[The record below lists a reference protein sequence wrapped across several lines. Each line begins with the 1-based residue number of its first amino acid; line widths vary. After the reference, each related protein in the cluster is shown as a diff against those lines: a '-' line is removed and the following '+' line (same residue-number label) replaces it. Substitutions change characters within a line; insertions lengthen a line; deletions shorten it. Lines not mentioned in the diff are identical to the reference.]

1 MAEVACHMANLDRH
15 LARHLGHLF
24 CDLLV
29 DWGGSSRNLDETQ
42 ATPRFCSP
50 IVRFCIQLRKHVK
63 NRKSKPVKKSCTC
76 ERTRPLSATLPCPVS
91 CPALFRAP
99 KFTIQTYGEMGTRVL
114 AIWWVP
120 GPESAKIYCAR
131 RCLLILFTRCRLI
144 FSHLGAAAIG
154 VSDYFRDI
162 VHIYLF

>member
-1 MAEVACHMANLDRH
+1 MAEVACDMANLDRH

-50 IVRFCIQLRKHVK
+50 IVRFCIQLRKPVK

-76 ERTRPLSATLPCPVS
+76 ERTRPLTLYDGWY
-91 CPALFRAP
+91 LFGNTDTN
-99 KFTIQTYGEMGTRVL
+99 KQVN
-114 AIWWVP
+114 
-120 GPESAKIYCAR
+120 
-131 RCLLILFTRCRLI
+131 
-144 FSHLGAAAIG
+144 LGA
-154 VSDYFRDI
+154 SYFCVPLLVQKYQSSIDCTI
-162 VHIYLF
+162 MYLDFP